1 MCGITG
7 WVDYKRS
14 LEGERDVVTKMAE
27 TLAKRG
33 PDDNKVWIKGN
44 VAFGHKRLIV
54 VDPEGGKQPMTCLK
68 GETNYAIC
76 YNGELYNTEDIRK
89 ELLRRG
95 YTFKGHSD
103 TEVLLASYME
113 WKEEC
118 VDHLKRYIC
127 VCRMG

>member
-68 GETNYAIC
+68 MKQIMQFAITANCITRKIFERNY
-76 YNGELYNTEDIRK
+76 
-89 ELLRRG
+89 
-95 YTFKGHSD
+95 
-103 TEVLLASYME
+103 
-113 WKEEC
+113 
-118 VDHLKRYIC
+118 
-127 VCRMG
+127 

>member
-44 VAFGHKRLIV
+44 VAFGHKR
-54 VDPEGGKQPMTCLK
+54 
-68 GETNYAIC
+68 
-76 YNGELYNTEDIRK
+76 
-89 ELLRRG
+89 
-95 YTFKGHSD
+95 
-103 TEVLLASYME
+103 
-113 WKEEC
+113 
-118 VDHLKRYIC
+118 
-127 VCRMG
+127 